1 MKRKIILILGSIAL
15 GILAFIFILGNI
27 NNSSMDEVINQLT
40 ATKLYDSSN
49 NVSNFNSSIKEYEI
63 KDSDDVK
70 AFFEISGDTS
80 GMTFRITAEED
91 IDMQGKPVSKM
102 AKFSGTLIGN
112 STYINNLSF
121 AEREDDAYA
130 IAEFKAFYSKRLD
143 EFLKTAKKKKEKK
156 EWLNDFIKAR

>member
-40 ATKLYDSSN
+40 ATKLYDSFN

-80 GMTFRITAEED
+80 QMTFRITAE
-91 IDMQGKPVSKM
+91 
-102 AKFSGTLIGN
+102 
-112 STYINNLSF
+112 
-121 AEREDDAYA
+121 
-130 IAEFKAFYSKRLD
+130 
-143 EFLKTAKKKKEKK
+143 
-156 EWLNDFIKAR
+156 